1 MIRSGLAFIALGLLA
16 MFGYFFVM
24 TPGDRPGGD
33 RAKQAA
39 VELGDAVVD
48 QSAAGLVRARLATS
62 LGLDGV
68 RFLHVHYDDGKVLIY
83 GLAPARVTA
92 DGLAGLVRGIPGVRT
107 VDVQIMTRPTYLDVL
122 APGPAGGGVH

>member
-24 TPGDRPGGD
+24 TPSDRPSGD

-39 VELGDAVVD
+39 VVVGDVVVD
-48 QSAAGLVRARLATS
+48 QGAAGLIHARLATT

-68 RFLHVHYDDGKVLIY
+68 RFLHVHYNDGKVLIY

-92 DGLAGLVRGIPGVRT
+92 DGLAGLVRGVPGVRT
-107 VDVQIMTRPTYLDVL
+107 VDVQIMTRPAYLDAL
-122 APGPAGGGVH
+122 ATGTGGDGVH